1 MQNENILMAISLLI
15 KRIPVKHGNWSMNWT
30 FVNLRKKLSLI
41 SKQENDKALLLKWL
55 RPLTVTSQIVD
66 IHDLV
71 RGIPRA
77 DTQPGHYFTVPT
89 DKTLSLNSCSAN
101 EVQKLLEKLEVKK
114 ATGLDNLPSKFLKIA
129 ADILAPSLTF
139 QRKLTGP
146 LLFLIFINDLPNW
159 LTTAIPRMYADDTS
173 ISFAA
178 SSLPELVKVQL
189 MENLLTFTNG

>member
-1 MQNENILMAISLLI
+1 
-15 KRIPVKHGNWSMNWT
+15 MNWT
-30 FVNLRKKLSLI
+30 FVNLRKTLSLI

-66 IHDLV
+66 MHDLV

-77 DTQPGHYFTVPT
+77 DTQPEHYFTVPT
-89 DKTLSLNSCSAN
+89 DKTFSLNSCSAN

-178 SSLPELVKVQL
+178 SNLPELVKVQL

>member
-1 MQNENILMAISLLI
+1 MAEA
-15 KRIPVKHGNWSMNWT
+15 
-30 FVNLRKKLSLI
+30 F
-41 SKQENDKALLLKWL
+41 
-55 RPLTVTSQIVD
+55 D
-66 IHDLV
+66 IHFANSGYARLV

-89 DKTLSLNSCSAN
+89 DKTFSLNSCSAN

-129 ADILAPSLTF
+129 ADIPAPSLTF
-139 QRKLTGP
+139 QRNLTGP
-146 LLFLIFINDLPNW
+146 LLFLIFINDSPNC

-178 SSLPELVKVQL
+178 SSLPELECTINGELANFHKWLIVNKLSLNIVKTEL
-189 MENLLTFTNG
+189 MLIGSH

>member
-1 MQNENILMAISLLI
+1 MAEAFDSHFANSGHE
-15 KRIPVKHGNWSMNWT
+15 R
-30 FVNLRKKLSLI
+30 
-41 SKQENDKALLLKWL
+41 
-55 RPLTVTSQIVD
+55 
-66 IHDLV
+66 LV

-89 DKTLSLNSCSAN
+89 DKTLSLNNCSAN

-129 ADILAPSLTF
+129 ADIPAPSLTF

-146 LLFLIFINDLPNW
+146 LLFLIFINDSPNC

-173 ISFAA
+173 HY
-178 SSLPELVKVQL
+178 LWHQ
-189 MENLLTFTNG
+189 